1 MKTVF
6 LLLFLYQIK
15 HFVCDYPLQGRYML
29 GKFLPYPKF
38 ILPLLAHALVHGLF
52 TYTIAYMF
60 HKGVY
65 IALGLAAFDMG
76 IHFVVD
82 RIKASPNM
90 LGKFKALSANEYKQ
104 YLQQV
109 QSLSDAPV
117 PRHPEIQLALDNI
130 QRDFLPKMKS
140 NTYFWWAL
148 GWDQMMHHLTHYA
161 LIAGILYL

>member
-1 MKTVF
+1 MIWI
-6 LLLFLYQIK
+6 LLVIYQLK
-15 HFVCDYPLQGRYML
+15 HFLADYPLQGKYML
-29 GKFLPYPKF
+29 GKFKPYPQF

-52 TYTIAYMF
+52 TYTIVYLF

-65 IALGLAAFDMG
+65 VALGLAAFDMG

-90 LGKFKALSANEYKQ
+90 LGQFKALSANEYVNEI
-104 YLQQV
+104 L
-109 QSLSDAPV
+109 PV
-117 PRHPEIQLALDNI
+117 LNDPDDMGGRSAITRTGGDTKFSIAMKRI
-130 QRDFLPKMKS
+130 KS